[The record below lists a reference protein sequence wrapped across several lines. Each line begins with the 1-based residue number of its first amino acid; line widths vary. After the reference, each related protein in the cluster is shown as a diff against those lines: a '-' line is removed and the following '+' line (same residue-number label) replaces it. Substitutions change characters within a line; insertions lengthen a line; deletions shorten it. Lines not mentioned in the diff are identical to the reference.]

1 MLRVRA
7 FPGDEGP
14 ALSRLVKR
22 SNDPTVVKRAMIV
35 LHSMQG
41 FSPPKIA
48 RLVLWSEAWV
58 RQVIKEYNRIGR
70 DALYPKKSPG
80 PEPKF
85 TPEIR
90 KAIVTFA
97 LSRPKDHGWQGPTS
111 WSLDLLRES
120 LVYEGVLESISR
132 ERLRQILLEESVT
145 FQSVKTWKS
154 STDPKFKEKLR
165 RLEELTNRPHNP
177 PIVVAVDEM
186 GPISLQPYSGHTW
199 ARSGHPDRVPAT
211 YKRLGGVRYLMGAY
225 DYYHKRFRGYLSND
239 KTGRGYARFLRWV
252 RRKYPLGGRIYL
264 IQDNLSTHTTP
275 EVVAAAR
282 RLKITFAPTPT
293 NASHLNPI
301 ETHFRTLRRWA
312 FTRTN
317 YTDWDEAG
325 TVLRLAIRR
334 LNRVHCV
341 TNSRP
346 AHRWWTRH

>member
-1 MLRVRA
+1 MLRVRELS
-7 FPGDEGP
+7 DEEGQ

-22 SNDPTVVKRAMIV
+22 SNDPTVAKRAMVV
-35 LHSMQG
+35 LHSFQG

-48 RLVLWSEAWV
+48 SFLWSEDWV
-58 RQVIKEYNRIGR
+58 RQVIKDYNRIGR

-85 TPEIR
+85 TPEVR

-111 WSLDLLRES
+111 WSLDLLQET
-120 LVYEGVLESISR
+120 LVFEGVVESISR

-154 STDPKFKEKLR
+154 SKDPKFAEKLR
-165 RLEELTNRPHNP
+165 RLNELTNRPHNP
-177 PIVVAVDEM
+177 PIVVSVDEM
-186 GPISLQPYSGHTW
+186 GPISLQPYGGHTW

-211 YKRLGGVRYLMGAY
+211 YQRLGGVRYLMGAY
-225 DYYHKRFRGYLSND
+225 DYYHHRFRGYLSRPKN
-239 KTGRGYARFLRWV
+239 GAGWVRFLHWV
-252 RRKYPLGGRIYL
+252 RGKYPSGGRIYL

-275 EVVAAAR
+275 AAVAAAR
-282 RLKITFAPTPT
+282 RLRITFVPTPT

-301 ETHFRTLRRWA
+301 ETHFRTIRRG
-312 FTRTN
+312 RSP
-317 YTDWDEAG
+317 DE
-325 TVLRLAIRR
+325 LHRLGRGDRVIRASIRR
-334 LNRVHCV
+334 LNQVHCV

-346 AHRWWTRH
+346 ALRWWTRH

>member
-1 MLRVRA
+1 MLRVR
-7 FPGDEGP
+7 PLSDEEGP

-22 SNDPTVVKRAMIV
+22 SNDATVAKRAMVV
-35 LHSMQG
+35 LHSYQG

-48 RLVLWSEAWV
+48 SMIFWSEAWV
-58 RQVIKEYNRIGR
+58 RQVIQDYNRMGR
-70 DALYPKKSPG
+70 DALYPKKNPG

-85 TPEIR
+85 TPTVR
-90 KAIVTFA
+90 RVIVQFA

-120 LVYEGVLESISR
+120 LVEEGVLESTSR
-132 ERLRQILLEESVT
+132 ERLRQILIEESVT

-154 STDPKFKEKLR
+154 SKDPMFAEKLR

-177 PIVVAVDEM
+177 PIVVSVDEM
-186 GPISLQPYSGHTW
+186 GPISLQPHGGHTW

-225 DYYHKRFRGYLSND
+225 DYYHQRFRGYLSRR
-239 KTGRGYARFLRWV
+239 KTGADWVRFLRWV
-252 RRKYPLGGRIYL
+252 RSKYPSGGRIYL
-264 IQDNLSTHTTP
+264 IQDDLSTHTTP
-275 EVVAAAR
+275 AAVAEAR
-282 RLKITFAPTPT
+282 RLRITFVPTPT

-301 ETHFRTLRRWA
+301 ETHFRTIRRWA

-317 YTDWDEAG
+317 YTDWSEVDRIVRAS
-325 TVLRLAIRR
+325 IRR
-334 LNRVHCV
+334 LNHAHCV

-346 AHRWWTRH
+346 ALRWWTRH